1 MKIAVL
7 GIGGVGGIVGGAL
20 AKNYT
25 ETYFYVRGKNLD
37 AIRRRGLRVRSA
49 LLGDFTVQ
57 PKLASDSAEELGL
70 MDVIF
75 VSCKGYN
82 LRAACESIAPMIKAE
97 TLVIPLLN
105 GVIVSDMMRPML
117 PPCLLA
123 DGIIR
128 VFSHLEQPGH
138 IVQSYGPC
146 SVILGMRDGG
156 IPQKLEETAAIVG
169 KAGIGTTLSDDIL
182 ADSWNKYMMM
192 CGNSVLFCCC
202 DGPAGKVRE
211 HPDHME
217 LVRAVAGEL
226 IAVAAASGVTM
237 PADMAD
243 RYTENFSKLA
253 PEAMSSLY
261 RDLSGGKPPSETELD
276 HIIGRMIE
284 LGRQY
289 CVPTPY
295 HKAAYERFTAK

>member
-1 MKIAVL
+1 M
-7 GIGGVGGIVGGAL
+7 
-20 AKNYT
+20 
-25 ETYFYVRGKNLD
+25 
-37 AIRRRGLRVRSA
+37 
-49 LLGDFTVQ
+49 
-57 PKLASDSAEELGL
+57 
-70 MDVIF
+70 
-75 VSCKGYN
+75 
-82 LRAACESIAPMIKAE
+82 
-97 TLVIPLLN
+97 
-105 GVIVSDMMRPML
+105 
-117 PPCLLA
+117 
-123 DGIIR
+123 
-128 VFSHLEQPGH
+128 
-138 IVQSYGPC
+138 QSYGPC
-146 SVILGMRDGG
+146 GVILGMREGG
-156 IPQKLEETAAIVG
+156 IPQRLAETAAIVG
-169 KAGIGTTLSDDIL
+169 KAGISTTLSDDIL

-211 HPDHME
+211 HPGHKE

-261 RDLSGGKPPSETELD
+261 LDLSGGKPPSETELD

-289 CVPTPY
+289 GVPTPY
-295 HKAAYERFTAK
+295 HKAAYERFAAK